1 MQKLRSK
8 NMAKHKNESAESFGH
23 WLLQVFILA
32 IIIIG
37 LYLVVFRFLL
47 ANETISGPSMQPTFE
62 NNDRVIAVRHS
73 KLSRGDIVI
82 LKAPDEPGTLYIKRI
97 IGVPGDSIKSKND
110 VMYINGK
117 AFKEPY
123 LTEYKKKL
131 SKGQLY
137 TNNFSLEQLYHV
149 KRVPKNCY
157 FVMGDHRNVSKDSR
171 MIGFIKRQDIIG
183 EVKLRYFPFN
193 QINWY

>member
-8 NMAKHKNESAESFGH
+8 NMAKRKTESAESFGH

-82 LKAPDEPGTLYIKRI
+82 LKAPDEPGALYIKRI

>member
-1 MQKLRSK
+1 
-8 NMAKHKNESAESFGH
+8 MAKHKTKSAESFGH

-82 LKAPDEPGTLYIKRI
+82 LKAPDEPGALYIKRI

-117 AFKEPY
+117 TIKEPY

-193 QINWY
+193 QRNWY

>member
-1 MQKLRSK
+1 
-8 NMAKHKNESAESFGH
+8 MAKHKTESAESFGH

-82 LKAPDEPGTLYIKRI
+82 LKPQMNQVPYIL
-97 IGVPGDSIKSKND
+97 
-110 VMYINGK
+110 
-117 AFKEPY
+117 KE
-123 LTEYKKKL
+123 L
-131 SKGQLY
+131 
-137 TNNFSLEQLYHV
+137 LECL
-149 KRVPKNCY
+149 
-157 FVMGDHRNVSKDSR
+157 
-171 MIGFIKRQDIIG
+171 
-183 EVKLRYFPFN
+183 ETALN
-193 QINWY
+193 QKMM

>member
-1 MQKLRSK
+1 
-8 NMAKHKNESAESFGH
+8 MAKHKNESAESFGH

-82 LKAPDEPGTLYIKRI
+82 LKAPDEPGALYIKRI

-123 LTEYKKKL
+123 LTQYKKKL

>member
-1 MQKLRSK
+1 
-8 NMAKHKNESAESFGH
+8 MAKHKNESAESFGH

-82 LKAPDEPGTLYIKRI
+82 LKAPDEPGALYIKRI
-97 IGVPGDSIKSKND
+97 IGVPGDSIK
-110 VMYINGK
+110 IGR
-117 AFKEPY
+117 A
-123 LTEYKKKL
+123 
-131 SKGQLY
+131 
-137 TNNFSLEQLYHV
+137 HV
-149 KRVPKNCY
+149 
-157 FVMGDHRNVSKDSR
+157 
-171 MIGFIKRQDIIG
+171 
-183 EVKLRYFPFN
+183 
-193 QINWY
+193 

>member
-82 LKAPDEPGTLYIKRI
+82 LKAPDEPGALYIKRI